1 MKCLAECFFV
11 LVAALKSLFV
21 GSAIEA
27 RSTAPA
33 PARRKFAA
41 TTKGKPGDAIRQL
54 RAVAR
59 CTPSEVVDTVP
70 ERNA

>member
-27 RSTAPA
+27 RSIAPV

-41 TTKGKPGDAIRQL
+41 TIKGKPGDAIRRL
-54 RAVAR
+54 RVVAR
-59 CTPSEVVDTVP
+59 CTPSEVVNTVP
-70 ERNA
+70 EGNA